1 MAEPPALLPLAA
13 FFRRGTLSRK
23 SAVVL
28 ISSRTELFEG
38 LVSVDNE
45 RAIVF
50 KIYS

>member
-1 MAEPPALLPLAA
+1 LAEEPALLPLAR
-13 FFRRGTLSRK
+13 FFTRGTPSRK

-45 RAIVF
+45 RAMIF
-50 KIYS
+50 KI